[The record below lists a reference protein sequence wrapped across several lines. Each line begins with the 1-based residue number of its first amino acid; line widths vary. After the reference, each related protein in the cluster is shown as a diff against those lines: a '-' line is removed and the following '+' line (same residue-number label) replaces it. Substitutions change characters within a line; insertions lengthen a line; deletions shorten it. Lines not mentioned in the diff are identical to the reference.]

1 MPMTTFLRKLFPKS
15 EDTHK
20 PRRDARS
27 KKHVEVVEP
36 VLMGMQS
43 AERGFYHSLFGDA
56 HESVELPTAKQALLD
71 QVRNRVSEVDSRRNL
86 VPRLPS
92 VIPRLMRSLR
102 DPDASVK
109 DFVDIINKDPTMSA
123 AVLQLANS
131 AYFDRNRQRIADIE
145 LAVVNL
151 GVDGLRSVLSAAVMQ
166 PIIQRKSAYFSEFG
180 HKLWYHS
187 LCCAA
192 ACEILARQRELI
204 PFQAYLLGLVH
215 DVGKITIFSELCK
228 QLQASGIKNA
238 PGYEVFAPLMTSL
251 SAPLSLWIARDW
263 DLPDPICVAL
273 EQQIDVKPGSKVD
286 SFGLL
291 LFQANLVCE
300 VYATGRHQN
309 LELARHLIDSLSLPD
324 GIFEQLDEL
333 MAEQ

>member
-1 MPMTTFLRKLFPKS
+1 MPVTRFFRKLFPKS
-15 EDTHK
+15 EDTRK
-20 PRRDARS
+20 SPIDVCS
-27 KKHVEVVEP
+27 QKHVEVVEP

-43 AERGFYHSLFGDA
+43 AERGFYRSLFGDER
-56 HESVELPTAKQALLD
+56 ESVELPTPKQVLLD
-71 QVRNRVSEVDSRRNL
+71 RVRNRVSVVDSRRKL

-123 AVLQLANS
+123 SVLQLANS
-131 AYFDRNRQRIADIE
+131 VYFNRNCQRIADIE

-151 GVDGLRSVLSAAVMQ
+151 GVEGLRSVLSAAVMQ
-166 PIIQRKSAYFSEFG
+166 PIIQRRSAYFNEFG
-180 HKLWYHS
+180 HKLWRHS

-192 ACEILARQRELI
+192 ACEILARQRQLI

-228 QLQASGIKNA
+228 QLQASGVKNA
-238 PGYEVFAPLMTSL
+238 PGYELFAPLMSSL

-263 DLPDPICVAL
+263 ELPDPICVAL
-273 EQQIDVKPGSKVD
+273 EQQIDLKPGAMVD
-286 SFGLL
+286 RYGLL

-309 LELARHLIDSLSLPD
+309 LELAGHLMDSLSLPD
-324 GIFEQLDEL
+324 GIFEQLEEL
-333 MAEQ
+333 MA